1 MHEVS
6 QQAVDDQPARLYR
19 RTMGATTVLRRR
31 QDHEEPSL
39 ETSRSVSIGKV
50 SLVLLVALILVAYA
64 YPALRTSAATGSR
77 QLPPLHAPDL
87 SLYLNI
93 SRLTSPSPGLIVNPY
108 YGIDV
113 PSGASGHL

>member
-31 QDHEEPSL
+31 QDEEPSL
-39 ETSRSVSIGKV
+39 ETGRSVSIGKV
-50 SLVLLVALILVAYA
+50 FLVLIVAFILVTYA

-108 YGIDV
+108 YGIAV